1 MCLGREFIYSVKK
14 PRTFL
19 FSELETVIQ
28 LLSPSSLV
36 MVGERAE
43 GEEAWLYFV
52 PFKMLPKLCDMVFSH
67 TTISNKLKFFSSGW

>member
-19 FSELETVIQ
+19 FLELETVIQ
-28 LLSPSSLV
+28 LLSRSSLV

-43 GEEAWLYFV
+43 GKEADPGFNFILGNKWKEKGIIAPFTTGNKPV
-52 PFKMLPKLCDMVFSH
+52 P
-67 TTISNKLKFFSSGW
+67 T

>member
-1 MCLGREFIYSVKK
+1 MPREEFLYSVKK

-19 FSELETVIQ
+19 FLELETVIQ

-43 GEEAWLYFV
+43 GKAADQALILFLEIIEKNYCSLY
-52 PFKMLPKLCDMVFSH
+52 
-67 TTISNKLKFFSSGW
+67 NWQ